1 MNEIYEKI
9 IKKIRAN
16 GLKQEDLG
24 EKLGINQSSV
34 SKNLISIKNGK
45 CSVET
50 LFKICEKLGLEI
62 KVQEKK

>member
-9 IKKIRAN
+9 IKKIRVN
-16 GLKQEDLG
+16 NLKQEELG

-34 SKNLISIKNGK
+34 SKNLVSIKNGK

-50 LFKICEKLGLEI
+50 LFKICEKLELEVKI
-62 KVQEKK
+62 QDK

>member
-1 MNEIYEKI
+1 MNGIYEKI
-9 IKKIRAN
+9 IKKMRAN
-16 GLKQEDLG
+16 NLKQDELG

-50 LFKICEKLGLEI
+50 LFKICEKLELEVKI
-62 KVQEKK
+62 QDK

>member
-9 IKKIRAN
+9 IKKIRVN
-16 GLKQEDLG
+16 KLKQEELG

-50 LFKICEKLGLEI
+50 LFKICEKLELEI
-62 KVQEKK
+62 KIQDKK

>member
-16 GLKQEDLG
+16 SLKQEELG
-24 EKLGINQSSV
+24 KKLGINQSSV

-50 LFKICEKLGLEI
+50 LLKICEKLGLEI
-62 KVQEKK
+62 EIQEKK